1 MSPMPALLT
10 RMSRRPYFSTEGGS
24 GTRASS
30 LGDGGGPVLLA
41 RDVEAHVGGVATA
54 VTDAEGDL
62 LAELVLDVGDHHV
75 GALLGEALAGEL
87 ADAGG
92 ATGDEGDA
100 VGETK
105 VHVLLLCEDPTGV
118 FRRVLDPRSGI
129 HRSHLYRLQS
139 VGVEIL
145 DD

>member
-1 MSPMPALLT
+1 
-10 RMSRRPYFSTEGGS
+10 MSRRPYFSTEGGS

-100 VGETK
+100 VGENEGSCPAPLRGSDRC
-105 VHVLLLCEDPTGV
+105 VPE
-118 FRRVLDPRSGI
+118 VLDPRQGI
-129 HRSHLYRLQS
+129 HRSGLHRLQS
-139 VGVEIL
+139 VGIKIL